1 MATRLWGFRDGK
13 PWMLNPLVGSAGLA
27 GGSLA
32 VWNPRGRRR
41 KRRRG
46 NTMARRRRS
55 GRFAPASRRRRRSNA
70 PRRRRARVHARR
82 RNQPAVPFINRPRRR
97 AGVGFLPG
105 LPPIAQMLPPVAAG
119 IGGGFMVGWGGPMA
133 ATWFGVP
140 PVGFMYRLIQAGVAW
155 VGAWALGSF
164 RVVDRATAVAFG
176 TGGSVVAGLGLVS
189 DWQRGL
195 VGGFPGAAGVAPA
208 AAVEGLGQEE
218 EYDAMMG
225 YYEPYGVGPT
235 MGYYEA
241 VA

>member
-46 NTMARRRRS
+46 NTMARRRHRT
-55 GRFAPASRRRRRSNA
+55 RNEPARRRRRRSNA
-70 PRRRRARVHARR
+70 PRRRRSRMVVRHVLARR
-82 RNQPAVPFINRPRRR
+82 RTNPRGRSR
-97 AGVGFLPG
+97 VGILPG
-105 LPPIAQMLPPVAAG
+105 LPPVAQMLPPVAAG
-119 IGGGFMVGWGGPMA
+119 IGGGFAVGWGGPMV
-133 ATWFGVP
+133 ATWFGMP
-140 PVGFMYRLIQAGVAW
+140 PVGFMYRLLQAGVAW
-155 VGAWALGSF
+155 IGAWALGSF

-176 TGGSVVAGLGLVS
+176 TGGSVVAGLGFIS

-195 VGGFPGAAGVAPA
+195 VVAPA
-208 AAVEGLGQEE
+208 AAPAPATVEGLAQEE

>member
-46 NTMARRRRS
+46 KTMARRRHK
-55 GRFAPASRRRRRSNA
+55 GRFVSNAPRRRRRNA
-70 PRRRRARVHARR
+70 PRRRRARSTPRHVLARR
-82 RNQPAVPFINRPRRR
+82 RNAPRRR
-97 AGVGFLPG
+97 SRVGILPG

-119 IGGGFMVGWGGPMA
+119 IGGGFMVGWGGPMV

-164 RVVDRATAVAFG
+164 RIVDRTTAVAFG
-176 TGGSVVAGLGLVS
+176 TGGSVIAGLGFLS
-189 DWQRGL
+189 DWQRG
-195 VGGFPGAAGVAPA
+195 VAVAPA
-208 AAVEGLGQEE
+208 GAAPAAVEGLGQEE
-218 EYDAMMG
+218 EYDSMMG